1 MKFLSLFKK
10 DIKRYKDVWILI
22 ILVLGFIFLRMPSL
36 VEPYW
41 YGDEGIY
48 QVVGKAI
55 NSGRILYQDI
65 WDNKPPLLYYIYA
78 VFNGEQ
84 FFVRLFSL
92 IIGAF
97 SVIAFYFLAQE
108 LFKKRKSIVIS
119 TLFYVI
125 LFGTPIIEGN
135 IANAENFM
143 HLPIIISAIF
153 LLKFKKERKYK
164 FIFLSGLLLSIALTL
179 KAVAVFEFI
188 AFGLFLITFGNSDFL
203 SGKLGNLFKFK
214 KIKNESLFLLGF
226 LIFPILFSFYFILL
240 NAFPD
245 FLSGVLSENIDY
257 VGAENDLV
265 FPMGILLIKILIAVS
280 LTIFVLLK
288 RKKFSDANLFIYL
301 WLILALFSTFFSQRP
316 YLHYMLM
323 TALPLSYFVGSIVD
337 SSKQRVIKI
346 SIVLVI
352 LVVFYLN
359 FGIYK
364 KTISYYQN
372 YINFLIFNEKVDKY
386 QSFFDSNTP
395 RDYELA
401 RFIETF
407 SEKEND
413 VFLWSDS
420 GQIYALSDSL
430 PPGKYIVAYHITYYN
445 NAIGYMVEKIS
456 EQQPKYIIKTKDSPE
471 FRNFLSSY
479 VLKYRI
485 ADSDIYERQN

>member
-1 MKFLSLFKK
+1 MKFFNLFKK
-10 DIKRYKDVWILI
+10 DIKQYKDAWVILG
-22 ILVLGFIFLRMPSL
+22 LVLGFILLRIPSL

-48 QVVGKAI
+48 QVVGKAL

-92 IIGAF
+92 IIGVS
-97 SVIAFYFLAQE
+97 SVIAFYFLASK
-108 LFKKRKSIVIS
+108 LFRKRKSTFIS
-119 TLFYVI
+119 TLIYVI
-125 LFGTPIIEGN
+125 LFATPIIEGN

-143 HLPIIISAIF
+143 HLPIIIAAIF

-188 AFGLFLITFGNSDFL
+188 AFGLFLITFGNSELL
-203 SGKLGNLFKFK
+203 SGKLRNLLKFK
-214 KIKNESLFLLGF
+214 KIKNEILFLLGF
-226 LIFPILFSFYFILL
+226 VVFPILFSIYFLLL

-245 FLSGVLSENIDY
+245 FISAVFSENIDY
-257 VGAENDLV
+257 VGLENKLV
-265 FPMGILLIKILIAVS
+265 FPMGILLVKILIAIFI
-280 LTIFVLLK
+280 TISILVK
-288 RKKFSDANLFIYL
+288 RKNFSDENLFIYL
-301 WLILALFSTFFSQRP
+301 WLVLALFSTFFSQRP
-316 YLHYMLM
+316 YIHYMLM
-323 TALPLSYFVGSIVD
+323 TALPLSYFIGSIVD
-337 SSKQRVIKI
+337 TSKHRLIKI
-346 SIVLVI
+346 GALLIILIVL
-352 LVVFYLN
+352 YLN

-364 KTISYYQN
+364 KTISYYKN
-372 YINFLIFNEKVDKY
+372 YINFLVFNQDIDKY
-386 QSFFDSNTP
+386 RAFFDPNTP

-401 RFIETF
+401 RFIEMF
-407 SEKEND
+407 SEKQND

-420 GQIYALSDSL
+420 GQIYALSNSL

-445 NAIGYMVEKIS
+445 NAVGYMVEKIA
-456 EQQPKYIIKTKDSPE
+456 EKQPKYIIKTKDSPE
-471 FRNFLSSY
+471 FKNFLSSY